1 MNLQE
6 FIERFAKYK
15 HINEDEFAFF
25 SVENY
30 VLMYYI
36 NKEERNK
43 LTSDIYQKMMSKQI
57 ANGIIDYLS
66 N

>member
-1 MNLQE
+1 MLNPKDG
-6 FIERFAKYK
+6 FI
-15 HINEDEFAFF
+15 
-25 SVENY
+25 S
-30 VLMYYI
+30 